1 MAPDLIA
8 GRYRVVRPVGRGGM
22 GTVWLCRDEVLGRE
36 VAVKQIGLFPGESVP
51 DQRRAL
57 REARS
62 SAALNH
68 RNVVSVFDVVDP
80 GQSEDGHA
88 WLVMEYVPSRTLRE
102 VTQQDGP
109 LDPSRVARIGAQVAE
124 GLVAA
129 HDAGIVHRDVKPGNI
144 LVTDEDI
151 AKITD
156 FGIARA
162 LEGDE
167 LTRTGLVTGTPSYF
181 SPELARGEDPGVEAD
196 VYALGATLYGA
207 VEGRPPYPEQ
217 RNPIALLQT
226 IAAEEP
232 PPPTRAGPLTTPLS
246 RMMDRDRRS
255 RWTMADAAGALRRV
269 AERGGAEP
277 EDTAVMA
284 APAAPWP
291 TERRSPERRPA
302 AAASA
307 TTGRGD
313 LGAKEQDHARR
324 RGLPWAALAVLL
336 LVVGLGIG
344 AFALTGDEEPGAGR
358 EDTPA
363 APAATQEPEAT
374 PSETAPSEEPSEE
387 PSASPDDDP
396 AGDRGEVMESRVS
409 EYFSLVPGDTGTAWD
424 RLAPAMQAQ
433 GREAYD
439 DWWASIDSVDLHSAR
454 ALEGQPRVQVDL
466 TYRFADGRATR
477 ETQVLTLED
486 SDRGHLIADD
496 EVLSSRTV
504 S

>member
-1 MAPDLIA
+1 
-8 GRYRVVRPVGRGGM
+8 
-22 GTVWLCRDEVLGRE
+22 
-36 VAVKQIGLFPGESVP
+36 
-51 DQRRAL
+51 
-57 REARS
+57 
-62 SAALNH
+62 
-68 RNVVSVFDVVDP
+68 VVSVFDVVDP

-88 WLVMEYVPSRTLRE
+88 WLVMEYIPSRTLRE
-102 VTQQDGP
+102 VIQQDGP
-109 LDPSRVARIGAQVAE
+109 LDASRVARIGAQVAE

-129 HDAGIVHRDVKPGNI
+129 HSAGIVHRDVKPGNI
-144 LVTDEDI
+144 LVTDEDV

-181 SPELARGEDPGVEAD
+181 SPELARGEDPGVESD

-269 AERGGAEP
+269 AERGGVEP
-277 EDTAVMA
+277 EDTAVIA
-284 APAAPWP
+284 APAAAGPV
-291 TERRSPERRPA
+291 ESRSPESRPA
-302 AAASA
+302 AASSASA
-307 TTGRGD
+307 GPSGGDRG
-313 LGAKEQDHARR
+313 AEEQDDSRR
-324 RGLPWAALAVLL
+324 RGLPWLALAVLL

-344 AFALTGDEEPGAGR
+344 AFALAGEDEPGAGR

-363 APAATQEPEAT
+363 APAATPEPEAT
-374 PSETAPSEEPSEE
+374 PSETAPSKTARSETAPSEE
-387 PSASPDDDP
+387 PSATPDDDP
-396 AGDRGEVMESRVS
+396 GDAMESRVT
-409 EYFSLVPGDTGTAWD
+409 EYFSLVPGDTDTAWE

-439 DWWASIDSVDLHSAR
+439 DWWASIDSVELHSTQ
-454 ALEGQPRVQVDL
+454 ALEGQPQVQVDL